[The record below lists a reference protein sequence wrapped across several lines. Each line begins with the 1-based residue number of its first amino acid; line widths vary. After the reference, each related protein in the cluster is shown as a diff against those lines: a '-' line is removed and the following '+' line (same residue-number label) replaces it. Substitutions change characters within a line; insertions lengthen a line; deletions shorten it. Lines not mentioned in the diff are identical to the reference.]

1 MYKSRI
7 LIGFLVFLVLVIS
20 LAAGSYA
27 LYQFGYSQGYAT
39 GMTPSAV
46 EEGAALVPG
55 TIPAPLGPYAY
66 PGFWGFTRP
75 LLLCFA
81 AAAFL
86 IALFTISKTIRFLT
100 WRSIMASDPEKWH
113 SHWRRYHRHG
123 PPGWYGEDQP
133 KAEESG
139 SNA

>member
-1 MYKSRI
+1 MYKSRF
-7 LIGFLVFLVLVIS
+7 LIGFLVFLVLAIS

-27 LYQFGYSQGYAT
+27 LYQLGYSQGYST
-39 GMTPSAV
+39 GVTLSAV
-46 EEGAALVPG
+46 EKSPAL
-55 TIPAPLGPYAY
+55 IPDPALAPLGPYVY
-66 PGFWGFTRP
+66 PGFWGFSRP

-81 AAAFL
+81 AGAFL
-86 IALFTISKTIRFLT
+86 LALFTISKTIRFLT
-100 WRSIMASDPEKWH
+100 WRSVMASDPEKWH

-133 KAEESG
+133 KAEESE